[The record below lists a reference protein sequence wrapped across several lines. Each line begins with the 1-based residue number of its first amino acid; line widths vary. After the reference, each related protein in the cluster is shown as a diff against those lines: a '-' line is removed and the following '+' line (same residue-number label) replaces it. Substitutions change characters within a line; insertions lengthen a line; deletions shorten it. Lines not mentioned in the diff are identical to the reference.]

1 MCLKKQF
8 PDLSGTFTLQTK
20 KLCKEYYFNNICMY
34 ETKKTCNINVPQS
47 FQNET
52 NWGITLHI
60 SMRQSLLT
68 PQYTWTQ
75 HLAPTI

>member
-1 MCLKKQF
+1 
-8 PDLSGTFTLQTK
+8 
-20 KLCKEYYFNNICMY
+20 MY